1 MNTLKNFGT
10 KMLTASVMTVLG
22 GSVMAADIHSALSD
36 SKAWADLNLR
46 YEAVDQDNA
55 LEDASALTLRTRLG
69 FSSGSVNGFSFTAE
83 VEDSRIVLGQ
93 DEFTVGPTGFNV
105 GEYSVI
111 ADPETTEVDQ
121 AFIQYKAD
129 NFTARVGRQVIT
141 LDDHRFVGHVGWRQ
155 DRQTFDAVSAKYAA
169 TDNLELFYSYLY
181 KRNRIFAEAADLD
194 SKDHILHATYTS
206 KIGKFVAYAYLLEV
220 DNDTDNALDTY
231 GVSYDGKMKGE
242 SVSWAYGGEFATQS
256 SEAGA
261 GETATDFDASYLNAY
276 VAATFSGVTA
286 KVDYEILGSDDGL
299 YGFATPLAT
308 LHKFNGWTDQFLGTP
323 AQGLKDLKLSLSGGL
338 AGGKW
343 LLAYHDFSADDS
355 SNGAD
360 DLGSEIN
367 VQYTKKFAGK
377 YNFGIKYGTYDAGD
391 IKVDTNR
398 FWMWIGTRF

>member
-1 MNTLKNFGT
+1 MNTLQNFGI
-10 KMLTASVMTVLG
+10 KMLAASVMTVLG
-22 GSVMAADIHSALSD
+22 GSVMAADIHAALSD

-46 YEAVDQDNA
+46 YESVDQDNA

-121 AFIQYKAD
+121 AFIQYKTD

-169 TDNLELFYSYLY
+169 TDNLALFYSYLY

-231 GVSYDGKMKGE
+231 GVSYDGKMKSD
-242 SVSWAYGGEFATQS
+242 SVSCFH
-256 SEAGA
+256 
-261 GETATDFDASYLNAY
+261 
-276 VAATFSGVTA
+276 
-286 KVDYEILGSDDGL
+286 ILRS
-299 YGFATPLAT
+299 FPSRSVCST
-308 LHKFNGWTDQFLGTP
+308 
-323 AQGLKDLKLSLSGGL
+323 
-338 AGGKW
+338 
-343 LLAYHDFSADDS
+343 
-355 SNGAD
+355 
-360 DLGSEIN
+360 E
-367 VQYTKKFAGK
+367 
-377 YNFGIKYGTYDAGD
+377 NFG
-391 IKVDTNR
+391 DT
-398 FWMWIGTRF
+398 